1 MTEIIEKTRTA
12 YESEFFFRQHD
23 NIGMCQEFERL
34 IKYINQHSNIS
45 IERIKIESIEQIRMP
60 SSYSGGSFN
69 FKIIPKI

>member
-1 MTEIIEKTRTA
+1 MTEIITGTRLA
-12 YESEFFFRQHD
+12 GENEFFFQRHS
-23 NIGMCQEFERL
+23 NIGMDEEFERL